1 MGVRGLAG
9 RSLKA
14 LLLRSHGGRVR
25 QVFET
30 EPMLHF
36 PTPALNTC
44 WSSCLV
50 QNAVS
55 DRFRPEGKKRP
66 AVVAKLSGRL
76 HDGTCTCGTLR
87 KKPCAAPN
95 AIELIRPRDTDMG
108 ARGTNLIGMS
118 MGCGDQGKCVLE
130 FLIGIH
136 GQNLPAPMVNVGAE
150 EPSPIGNNGVGHLA
164 QAR

>member
-9 RSLKA
+9 RGLKA
-14 LLLRSHGGRVR
+14 LLLRSHDGRVR

-76 HDGTCTCGTLR
+76 LDGTCTCRTLR
-87 KKPCAAPN
+87 KKPGAAPN
-95 AIELIRPRDTDMG
+95 AIELIRPRNTDMG

-130 FLIGIH
+130 FLVGIH

-150 EPSPIGNNGVGHLA
+150 QPSPIGNNGVGHLA